1 MIPLEYVTSL
11 HDTMFAI
18 LNGVSIDDIAMLFG
32 LVVMIGCISA
42 AWWSTGGKS

>member
-18 LNGVSIDDIAMLFG
+18 LSGISIDDIAMLFG
-32 LVVMIGCISA
+32 LVVMICCIA
-42 AWWSTGGKS
+42 TAWWSTGDKS